1 MFLNKLVNILSVALA
16 VVILLP
22 GCGGAQSLA
31 KRGDKMVEAGHY
43 NEAADFYYQAL
54 TRNRNNLR
62 ARMGMIDAGQKSLND
77 RLDRFNRTN
86 NMGQFRDA
94 VNQYREAE
102 AYHLKIRRVGV
113 DLNIPDHYTQDYNRS
128 KEIVLEELYDE
139 AMVLMEEG
147 RYEQA
152 NALLKEVKE
161 LDPNYRDAQDLSDVA
176 FSKPLYLQ
184 GKVALENGA
193 YRMAYDYF
201 EQILQRTPNFK
212 DTQSLQQEALAK
224 GRTTVAIV
232 PFENV
237 SNEVNVE
244 KRMSAYVLDELS
256 RIPDPFLRF
265 VDRGDMDK
273 IIEEQQ
279 LSLSG
284 IFNDETAIQV
294 GELLGA
300 QAIITGKVLEYKTFQ
315 GRPQSTRKTGYEG
328 YQVQRRSPETGAIYY
343 ETRYKPVSYTE
354 YSAANSVLITFQY
367 KLLSLETGEVM
378 VSRIIERESKDAV
391 NYAAYDGNAAMLY
404 PASGNARNA
413 SSAAKRQLDNTL
425 RARRNLKSP
434 TELSNAL
441 FNSISS
447 ELSREVSEYMSRQ

>member
-1 MFLNKLVNILSVALA
+1 MNLQHFRTLLTVALA
-16 VVILLP
+16 VIILLP

-31 KRGDKMVEAGHY
+31 KRGDRMNEAGHY
-43 NEAADFYYQAL
+43 NEAADFYHQAL

-62 ARMGMIDAGQKSLND
+62 ARMGMIETGQKSLND

-86 NMGQFRDA
+86 NMGQHRDA
-94 VNQYREAE
+94 VTQYREAE
-102 AYHLKIRRVGV
+102 AYRQKIRRVGV
-113 DLNIPDHYTQDYNRS
+113 DLNIPDHYTQDYNIS
-128 KEIVLEELYDE
+128 KGIVLEDLYDQ
-139 AMVLMEEG
+139 AMDLMDEG
-147 RYEQA
+147 RYDQA

-161 LDPNYRDAQDLSDVA
+161 LDPNFRDTQELSSVA

-184 GKVALENGA
+184 GKVALDNGA

-201 EQILQRTPNFK
+201 AQILQRTPNFK
-212 DTQSLQQEALAK
+212 DTRELQQEALDK

-237 SNEVNVE
+237 SNEPNVE
-244 KRMSAYVLDELS
+244 KRVSAYILDELS

-300 QAIITGKVLEYKTFQ
+300 KAIITGKVLEYRNTE
-315 GRPQSTRKTGYEG
+315 GRLQSTRRNGFEG

-343 ETRYKPVSYTE
+343 ETRYKPVTYTE
-354 YSAANSVLITFQY
+354 YTAANSVMITFQY
-367 KLLSLETGEVM
+367 RLLSLETGEVL
-378 VSRIIERESKDAV
+378 VSRIVERESKDGIH
-391 NYAAYDGNAAMLY
+391 YAAYDGNAAMLY
-404 PASGNARNA
+404 PASGSARNA
-413 SSAAKRQLDNTL
+413 SNAAKRQLDNTL
-425 RARRNLKSP
+425 RARRNLKSS

-441 FNSISS
+441 FSSISS
-447 ELSREVSEYMSRQ
+447 ELSREVSDYMSRQ